1 MTQITHNSFSYAT
14 YHPCSISCKVDIPHV
29 GETVQV
35 LDNFVLEVS
44 HDIDSDIGV
53 DIHHVVRKLSS
64 YQKQGSDKGYSFQ
77 GKTFYTVFEIFQQ
90 FPDSC
95 AIIPQDLM
103 DTPYIHQAT
112 IPGEIVNII
121 PQ

>member
-14 YHPCSISCKVDIPHV
+14 YHPCSIACKVDIPHV

-44 HDIDSDIGV
+44 HDIDSDTPV

-64 YQKQGSDKGYSFQ
+64 YQKQGSGNGYSFQ
-77 GKTFYTVFEIFQQ
+77 GKTFYTVFEIFKQ
-90 FPDSC
+90 FPDNC
-95 AIIPQDLM
+95 AVIPQDLV

-112 IPGEIVNII
+112 IPGEVVNII

>member
-1 MTQITHNSFSYAT
+1 MG
-14 YHPCSISCKVDIPHV
+14 K
-29 GETVQV
+29 TVQV

-44 HDIDSDIGV
+44 HNIDSGIGV
-53 DIHHVVRKLSS
+53 DIHHTVRKLSS
-64 YQKQGSDKGYSFQ
+64 YQKQGSNKGYSFQ

-95 AIIPQDLM
+95 AIIPRDLV
-103 DTPYIHQAT
+103 DTLCIHQDT
-112 IPGEIVNII
+112 IPGEVVDII